1 MANSLDNLKLNL
13 RLQIEKSS
21 LYKAFNDWYS
31 QLASKDKLT
40 VKGLSI
46 CVLIALIIAWV
57 WQPVINGKRE
67 AKSRFSAEMAFHQ
80 KLKENA
86 YLFNTGNTQ
95 SSGQGS
101 SILSTVNNTAK
112 VKNIQLKRFEPEGNT
127 GLRIWLD
134 QVNFN
139 SLIDWL
145 ELLETTRGIK
155 VEQISIDKVNS
166 GIVNVRAVLQS

>member
-1 MANSLDNLKLNL
+1 MANAIDNLKLNL
-13 RLQIEKSS
+13 RLQIEKST
-21 LYKAFNDWYS
+21 LYKGFNDWYS
-31 QLASKDKLT
+31 QLNAKDQLI
-40 VKGLSI
+40 VKVLSV
-46 CVLIALIIAWV
+46 CVLIILLVAWV
-57 WQPVINGKRE
+57 WQPVANGKQE
-67 AKSRFSAEMAFHQ
+67 AESRFASEMTFHK
-80 KLKENA
+80 KLKDNA
-86 YLFNTGNTQ
+86 YLFSNNSASQ
-95 SSGQGS
+95 PGQDG
-101 SILSTVNNTAK
+101 SILSVINNTAK
-112 VKNIQLKRFEPEGNT
+112 VKNIHLKRFEPEGDN

>member
-1 MANSLDNLKLNL
+1 MANSIENLKLNL
-13 RLQIEKSS
+13 RLQVEKSS
-21 LYKAFNDWYS
+21 LYKAANDWYS
-31 QLASKDKLT
+31 QLAVKDQLI
-40 VKGLSI
+40 VKVLAAF
-46 CVLIALIIAWV
+46 VLIALVFAWV
-57 WQPVINGKRE
+57 WQPVMNGTAQ
-67 AKSRFSAEMAFHQ
+67 AKNRYTSEMAFHA

-86 YLFNTGNTQ
+86 YLF
-95 SSGQGS
+95 SSAGGQITGQGD

-112 VKNIQLKRFEPEGNT
+112 VKNIQLKRFEPEGKT

>member
-1 MANSLDNLKLNL
+1 MADSIENLKRDL
-13 RLQIEKSS
+13 RLQVEKSS
-21 LYKAFNDWYS
+21 IYKTFNDWYS
-31 QLASKDKLT
+31 QLASKDQLI
-40 VKGLSI
+40 VKTLSV
-46 CVLIALIIAWV
+46 CVLIALVVAWV
-57 WQPVINGKRE
+57 WQPVINGKQQAMNRYT
-67 AKSRFSAEMAFHQ
+67 AEMNFHK

-86 YLFNTGNTQ
+86 YLFSN
-95 SSGQGS
+95 GS
-101 SILSTVNNTAK
+101 PQQVARGGSILSTVNNTAK
-112 VKNIQLKRFEPEGNT
+112 VKNIQLKRFEPEGKT